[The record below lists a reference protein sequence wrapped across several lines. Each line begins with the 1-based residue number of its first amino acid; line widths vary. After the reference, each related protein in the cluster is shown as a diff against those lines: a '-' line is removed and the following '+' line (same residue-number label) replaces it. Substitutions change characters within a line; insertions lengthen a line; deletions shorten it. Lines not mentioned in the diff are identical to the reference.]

1 MKTYSHEDVVTI
13 FNNVLQDAEHDL
25 VHHIKHS
32 REAPERSVSQLRVI
46 ELISRGVNSRL
57 TEELG
62 KWTTNPNQY

>member
-13 FNNVLQDAEHDL
+13 FNNVLRDAEKDL

-32 REAPERSVSQLRVI
+32 REIGEKSVAQLRVLDI
-46 ELISRGVNSRL
+46 ISRGINSRL

-62 KWTTNPNQY
+62 TWTTNPNQF